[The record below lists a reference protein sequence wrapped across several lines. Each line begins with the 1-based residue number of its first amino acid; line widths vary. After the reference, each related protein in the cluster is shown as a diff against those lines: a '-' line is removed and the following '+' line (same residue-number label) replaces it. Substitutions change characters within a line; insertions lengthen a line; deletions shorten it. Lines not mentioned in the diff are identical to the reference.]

1 MIRRKK
7 TALDDD
13 EDGYNSVQ
21 KHITVSK
28 NLLKI
33 PYICTNNRYFTI
45 GYRQY
50 NTNFSIF
57 SMKRRE
63 IKRPQ
68 HVDGKG
74 LIKQIEY
81 LRILHNVSKDAL
93 EKLAGYFGYK
103 VTLTLEQ

>member
-1 MIRRKK
+1 MIRSKK

-28 NLLKI
+28 IYLKI

-57 SMKRRE
+57 
-63 IKRPQ
+63 
-68 HVDGKG
+68 
-74 LIKQIEY
+74 
-81 LRILHNVSKDAL
+81 
-93 EKLAGYFGYK
+93 
-103 VTLTLEQ
+103 